1 MTAVSSVVSTASVP
15 HTTTVSVCV
24 CPIGRENS
32 VGLPPAEGES
42 ADSGAVAV
50 GTVRGGSGW
59 IGTTTTTTGTITL
72 VVVLTNVKGSSM
84 VPFWYHMVPYHSGM
98 VPTGTVWYRGGA

>member
-1 MTAVSSVVSTASVP
+1 MTAVSSAVSTTSVP
-15 HTTTVSVCV
+15 RTTPRDVCL
-24 CPIGRENS
+24 CPIARRDG
-32 VGLPPAEGES
+32 VGVPPAEAES

-72 VVVLTNVKGSSM
+72 VVVLTNVKESSM
-84 VPFWYHMVPYHSGM
+84 VPFWYHTVPYYPGM
-98 VPTGTVWYRGGA
+98 VPIGTGWYRGEA